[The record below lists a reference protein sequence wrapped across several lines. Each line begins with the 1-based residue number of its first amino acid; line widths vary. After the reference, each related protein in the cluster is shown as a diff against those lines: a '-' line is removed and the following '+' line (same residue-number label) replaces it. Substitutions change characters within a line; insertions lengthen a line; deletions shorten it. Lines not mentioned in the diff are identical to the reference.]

1 MRAALLMLGSTM
13 AFGLMA
19 VAIRYATRYVPTQEV
34 AFFRNAFGLL
44 ALLPMLLRR
53 GRAPLRT
60 QQLPRYFVRSAIGL
74 GSMLCAFWA
83 LGHLPL
89 AQAVSLS
96 YSTPLFVT
104 IAAVLWLGETV
115 RVRRWAAVVVGFI
128 GVLVIVRPGT
138 AGFTAG
144 SLVAV
149 AAAVL
154 SSLVAI
160 QIKQLTRVD
169 SADTVVLY
177 TYVFWVPLSLVPAL
191 FVWVW
196 PTGLAWLW
204 LLATGVLGVLL
215 LTEHPWALAQL
226 ERRAM
231 PDTLLPVL
239 GDGLL
244 TFAIALATLIVWL
257 RVRRAATLVLLAH
270 GMLWMLYGLV
280 LIPALDPYASASA
293 VMRRVGARIGPDA
306 ELALVAWR
314 EQNLLQADRPVR
326 EFGFKR
332 PWAEQWHDAGPWL
345 AEAPDKRW
353 LLVLDEAMSP
363 CVDPAKVIDIGIA
376 NRNRWQLLPGSAW
389 NPECH
394 AERTGSTADE
404 D

>member
-1 MRAALLMLGSTM
+1 MNTPALSPSATPMRAALLMLGSTM

-44 ALLPMLLRR
+44 ALLPMLLRP
-53 GRAPLRT
+53 GHAPLKT

-160 QIKQLTRVD
+160 QIKQLTRID

-177 TYVFWVPLSLVPAL
+177 TYVFWVPLSLVPAV

-196 PTGLAWLW
+196 PTGMAWLW
-204 LLATGVLGVLL
+204 LLATGVLGTIGQLLWTRALRLGEVSALTPISFLQLPLVTLFGWLLFNETVDRWTIIGAGIILAANAYIAHREAVLS
-215 LTEHPWALAQL
+215 
-226 ERRAM
+226 
-231 PDTLLPVL
+231 
-239 GDGLL
+239 
-244 TFAIALATLIVWL
+244 
-257 RVRRAATLVLLAH
+257 RRAASA
-270 GMLWMLYGLV
+270 
-280 LIPALDPYASASA
+280 AASAA
-293 VMRRVGARIGPDA
+293 AKPA
-306 ELALVAWR
+306 E
-314 EQNLLQADRPVR
+314 
-326 EFGFKR
+326 
-332 PWAEQWHDAGPWL
+332 
-345 AEAPDKRW
+345 
-353 LLVLDEAMSP
+353 
-363 CVDPAKVIDIGIA
+363 
-376 NRNRWQLLPGSAW
+376 
-389 NPECH
+389 
-394 AERTGSTADE
+394 
-404 D
+404 

>member
-1 MRAALLMLGSTM
+1 MNTPALSPSATPMRAALLMLGSTM

-44 ALLPMLLRR
+44 ALLPMLLRP
-53 GRAPLRT
+53 GHASLKT

-115 RVRRWAAVVVGFI
+115 RIRRWAAVVVGFI

-196 PTGLAWLW
+196 PSGMAWLW
-204 LLATGVLGVLL
+204 LLATGVLGTVGQLL
-215 LTEHPWALAQL
+215 WTRALRLGEVSALTPISFLQL
-226 ERRAM
+226 
-231 PDTLLPVL
+231 PLVTLL
-239 GDGLL
+239 GWLL
-244 TFAIALATLIVWL
+244 FNESVDRWTLIGAGIILAANAYIAHREAVL
-257 RVRRAATLVLLAH
+257 SRRAASA
-270 GMLWMLYGLV
+270 
-280 LIPALDPYASASA
+280 AASAA
-293 VMRRVGARIGPDA
+293 AKPA
-306 ELALVAWR
+306 E
-314 EQNLLQADRPVR
+314 
-326 EFGFKR
+326 
-332 PWAEQWHDAGPWL
+332 
-345 AEAPDKRW
+345 
-353 LLVLDEAMSP
+353 
-363 CVDPAKVIDIGIA
+363 
-376 NRNRWQLLPGSAW
+376 
-389 NPECH
+389 
-394 AERTGSTADE
+394 
-404 D
+404 

>member
-1 MRAALLMLGSTM
+1 VVNTPALSPSATPMRAALLMLGSTM

-44 ALLPMLLRR
+44 ALLPMLLRP
-53 GRAPLRT
+53 GHAPLKT

-196 PTGLAWLW
+196 PSGMAWLW
-204 LLATGVLGVLL
+204 LLATGVLGTVGQLLWTRALRLGEVSALTPISFLQLPLVTLFGWLLFNETVDRWTIIGAGIILAANAYIAHREAVLS
-215 LTEHPWALAQL
+215 
-226 ERRAM
+226 
-231 PDTLLPVL
+231 
-239 GDGLL
+239 
-244 TFAIALATLIVWL
+244 
-257 RVRRAATLVLLAH
+257 RRAASA
-270 GMLWMLYGLV
+270 
-280 LIPALDPYASASA
+280 AASAA
-293 VMRRVGARIGPDA
+293 AKPA
-306 ELALVAWR
+306 E
-314 EQNLLQADRPVR
+314 
-326 EFGFKR
+326 
-332 PWAEQWHDAGPWL
+332 
-345 AEAPDKRW
+345 
-353 LLVLDEAMSP
+353 
-363 CVDPAKVIDIGIA
+363 
-376 NRNRWQLLPGSAW
+376 
-389 NPECH
+389 
-394 AERTGSTADE
+394 
-404 D
+404 

>member
-1 MRAALLMLGSTM
+1 MNTPALSPSATPMRAALLMLGSTM

-44 ALLPMLLRR
+44 ALLPMLLRP
-53 GRAPLRT
+53 GHAPLKT

-149 AAAVL
+149 GAAVL

-160 QIKQLTRVD
+160 QIKQLTRID

-177 TYVFWVPLSLVPAL
+177 TYVFWVPLSLIPAV

-196 PTGLAWLW
+196 PTGMAWLW
-204 LLATGVLGVLL
+204 LLATGVLGTIGQLLWTRALRLGEVSALTPISFLQLPLVTLFGWLLFNETVDRWTIIGAGIILAANAYIAHREAVLS
-215 LTEHPWALAQL
+215 
-226 ERRAM
+226 
-231 PDTLLPVL
+231 
-239 GDGLL
+239 
-244 TFAIALATLIVWL
+244 
-257 RVRRAATLVLLAH
+257 RRAASA
-270 GMLWMLYGLV
+270 
-280 LIPALDPYASASA
+280 AASAA
-293 VMRRVGARIGPDA
+293 AKPA
-306 ELALVAWR
+306 E
-314 EQNLLQADRPVR
+314 
-326 EFGFKR
+326 
-332 PWAEQWHDAGPWL
+332 
-345 AEAPDKRW
+345 
-353 LLVLDEAMSP
+353 
-363 CVDPAKVIDIGIA
+363 
-376 NRNRWQLLPGSAW
+376 
-389 NPECH
+389 
-394 AERTGSTADE
+394 
-404 D
+404 